1 MYDVLLAGL
10 ESDLV
15 DLTFATQGKETTT
28 SSVSVTPVGDALIQ
42 SALVRSDSSL
52 ISLTM
57 LVFTRGDRL
66 SVCPVHANSAFLCVT
81 IQSSLPS
88 RCTMTMEVIADFV
101 EIRAV

>member
-15 DLTFATQGKETTT
+15 DLTFATQGKEATT
-28 SSVSVTPVGDALIQ
+28 SSMSVAPVGNALIQ
-42 SALVRSDSSL
+42 SALVQSNLSCL
-52 ISLTM
+52 SLTM

-66 SVCPVHANSAFLCVT
+66 NVCPVHANSAFLCVT

-88 RCTMTMEVIADFV
+88 RCTMAMEVIADFV
-101 EIRAV
+101 EIKAV